1 MNILYSWEFE
11 DKKDRGPYWYII
23 ALSIIIGIAIW
34 GFMTGQYGMSFVVL
48 FISGIFYFIENN
60 SEDIV
65 KVTLTDI
72 GVQIGKN
79 FYEYTKIANY
89 SYIYEND
96 TPIFLRLVINKV
108 SLKNMDLDIDQK
120 IIQDLKDILPN
131 YMEEDTKGELSVMEK
146 LIHKLKL

>member
-11 DKKDRGPYWYII
+11 DKKDRWPYWYII
-23 ALSIIIGIAIW
+23 ALSIIIWIAIW
-34 GFMTGQYGMSFVVL
+34 WFMTGQYGMSFVVL
-48 FISGIFYFIENN
+48 FISWIFYFIENN

-65 KVTLTDI
+65 KVILTDVWI
-72 GVQIGKN
+72 QIWKS
-79 FYEYTKIANY
+79 FYEYTKIVNY

-108 SLKNMDLDIDQK
+108 SLKNMDLNIDQE
-120 IIQDLKDILPN
+120 ILKNLKNILPN
-131 YMEEDTKGELSVMEK
+131 YMEEDTKWELSVMEK

>member
-11 DKKDRGPYWYII
+11 DKKDRWPYWYII
-23 ALSIIIGIAIW
+23 ALSIIIWIAIW
-34 GFMTGQYGMSFVVL
+34 WFMTWQYWMSFVVL
-48 FISGIFYFIENN
+48 FISWIFYFIENN

-72 GVQIGKN
+72 WVQIWKN

-131 YMEEDTKGELSVMEK
+131 YMEEDTKWELSVMEK